1 MQLLVEFCMSFYL
14 RYLLICVIIKADSK
28 KLLVNCFLLINL
40 KVGESMDSS
49 LGKIMSELN
58 LSTLSIPSV
67 RITDI
72 IDILLVA
79 FLIYIVMIWIR
90 ETRAWSLFKG
100 IVIIFVVSLFSYQL
114 HFYAISWIIEKTL
127 SVGIIALI
135 VLFQPEFRKGLEQIG
150 KGSFVINFLNTED
163 DEGTVSQKTIQE
175 VVTACYKMG
184 KARTGALILIE
195 QDVPLGDLEMT
206 GIPIDGIVSSQLL
219 INIFENKTPLH
230 DGAVIIRNNRVA
242 AATCILPLTQTE
254 IGLDLGTRHRA
265 AVGASEVSDAYII
278 VVSEETGSVSMAY
291 SGKLYRNLSESDI
304 TKMISKGVKPN
315 HKRIKLW
322 KGLKNNAK
330 KDK

>member
-1 MQLLVEFCMSFYL
+1 
-14 RYLLICVIIKADSK
+14 
-28 KLLVNCFLLINL
+28 
-40 KVGESMDSS
+40 
-49 LGKIMSELN
+49 MSELN
-58 LSTLSIPSV
+58 LSTLSIPSF

-79 FLIYIVMIWIR
+79 LLIYVVMIWIK

-100 IVIIFVVSLFSYQL
+100 IVVIFIISIFSYQL
-114 HFYAISWIIEKTL
+114 HFYTVSWIIEKTL

-150 KGSFVINFLNTED
+150 KGNIVTNIFNN
-163 DEGTVSQKTIQE
+163 DEEGKILQKTVKE
-175 VVTACYKMG
+175 VVTAAYKMA
-184 KARTGALILIE
+184 KVRTGALILLE

-206 GIPIDGIVSSQLL
+206 GIPIDAIVSSQLL

-265 AVGASEVSDAYII
+265 AVGASEESDAYII
-278 VVSEETGSVSMAY
+278 VVSEETGGVSVAHG
-291 SGKLYRNLSESDI
+291 GKLYRGLSESEV
-304 TKMISKGVKPN
+304 TKMISKGVKPT
-315 HKRIKLW
+315 HKGIKLW
-322 KGLKNNAK
+322 KGRKNNAK
-330 KDK
+330 KNK